1 MACYCRMSQGERAPV
16 EGSRSFS
23 CSEMLSFSTHRDST
37 GHAVVLG
44 AMVHTYAPLHR
55 VTLGWHL
62 PWRCLGRDALPTH
75 TWGHLPTNASL
86 VLGCIHS
93 VLFSRGE
100 KCPLGISKASPGS
113 ERRGSWLPH
122 LSYPTSSNLL
132 WVLPEGP

>member
-1 MACYCRMSQGERAPV
+1 MLLQNESRGACTGGRFQII
-16 EGSRSFS
+16 F
-23 CSEMLSFSTHRDST
+23 MLRDAVILHTRDFT
-37 GHAVVLG
+37 GNAVVLG

-55 VTLGWHL
+55 VTLGWQL
-62 PWRCLGRDALPTH
+62 PWRCLGCDALPTH
-75 TWGHLPTNASL
+75 TWGHLPTNASQ

-122 LSYPTSSNLL
+122 LSYPTSSSLL